1 MLGEVMASASRRA
14 RRANKTPN
22 QFVMA
27 TESTIAPLVEQ
38 LNSALAAIDQVAQ
51 GVEDRAQATRLTQVV
66 VLGGTALEILSGLA
80 MAEQAAA
87 TAAAVAEAD
96 QKGEAL
102 PDVNPDA

>member
-1 MLGEVMASASRRA
+1 MASASRRA

-27 TESTIAPLVEQ
+27 QESTIAPLVEQ

-80 MAEQAAA
+80 MAEQAQ
-87 TAAAVAEAD
+87 AAAAAAE
-96 QKGEAL
+96 G
-102 PDVNPDA
+102 DVETTDENPDA

>member
-1 MLGEVMASASRRA
+1 MASASRRA

-27 TESTIAPLVEQ
+27 QESTIAPLVEQ
-38 LNSALAAIDQVAQ
+38 LNGALAAIDQVAQ

-80 MAEQAAA
+80 MAEQAQA
-87 TAAAVAEAD
+87 AAAVAADEKDCEDCDDTCDTCETEA
-96 QKGEAL
+96 
-102 PDVNPDA
+102 

>member
-1 MLGEVMASASRRA
+1 MASNARRA
-14 RRANKTPN
+14 RRANKSPN

-27 TESTIAPLVEQ
+27 QESTIAPLVEQ

-80 MAEQAAA
+80 MAEQAQAA
-87 TAAAVAEAD
+87 QAAQADATNCETCDDESCDTCETEA
-96 QKGEAL
+96 
-102 PDVNPDA
+102 

>member
-1 MLGEVMASASRRA
+1 MASASRRA

-27 TESTIAPLVEQ
+27 TESTMAPLVEQ

-80 MAEQAAA
+80 MAEQAQ
-87 TAAAVAEAD
+87 AAAAAAQE
-96 QKGEAL
+96 G
-102 PDVNPDA
+102 DVETTDENPDA